1 MIRQIKKAVI
11 SILAGVILAVAL
23 SITLQAPP
31 KTYISEGNEGRS
43 VKPTSQE
50 TSETMEAS
58 NKSTGQTSEGEMA
71 VNPQQPIPT
80 LLVIA
85 FIVGLIVYAIAKTLV
100 K

>member
-31 KTYISEGNEGRS
+31 KTHISEGRS